1 MTQKD
6 KDLIY
11 ERFRNKI
18 YEDYSEFKECM
29 LSGDFDVEIVYNKAE
44 EITFRECLS
53 CFALMG
59 TRLEESVSAEN
70 CKTLINRFGNRILKT
85 LYTRWVESDF
95 DSLGFDELST
105 MINSFCDR
113 LKAEKNYYDFV
124 KLDKSYSTSYKEAFN
139 LIYNNEAVDEVE
151 TDDE

>member
-11 ERFRNKI
+11 ERVRNKI
-18 YEDYSEFKECM
+18 YEHYSEFKECM
-29 LSGDFDVEIVYNKAE
+29 LSGDLDVEIVYNKAE
-44 EITFRECLS
+44 EITFRETLTFFVITS
-53 CFALMG
+53 NY
-59 TRLEESVSAEN
+59 LEVHMPAEN
-70 CKTLINRFGNRILKT
+70 CKILINRFGNRILKT

-95 DSLGFDELST
+95 DSLGIDELST

-124 KLDKSYSTSYKEAFN
+124 KLDQSYSTSYKEAFD
-139 LIYNNEAVDEVE
+139 LIYNNETVDEVE